1 MCSKM
6 FYNFTALF
14 HHYNSTHSGLSD
26 IKMCLKDGFLFE
38 NLVGLQEHVKA
49 HEMKAKLPR
58 IKMEVEK

>member
-6 FYNFTALF
+6 FFNFTALF
-14 HHYNSTHSGLSD
+14 NHYNSSHSGLSD

-38 NLVGLQEHVKA
+38 DLAGLQQHVA
-49 HEMKAKLPR
+49 VHETRAKLPR